1 MNGGYIM
8 IDCAGLDLTKG
19 ETPQTI
25 TGLHERVTEAVRTG
39 KPIFANNCIWGAGKA
54 VTPVQVF
61 AIYFADIE
69 TWIVTASTLQIIVPK
84 NDSVTIVNMAPSG
97 NRTVSA
103 TKSVKK

>member
-25 TGLHERVTEAVRTG
+25 TGLHALVTAAVKTG
-39 KPIFANNCIWGAGKA
+39 KALFANNCIWGSGKP
-54 VTPVQVF
+54 VSPVQVF

-84 NDSVTIVNMAPSG
+84 NDSVTIVNMAPAAS
-97 NRTVSA
+97 RTAAKS
-103 TKSVKK
+103 TK